1 MKKNEQ
7 MTHSLLLVLAA
18 FIWGMAFV
26 SQSKGM
32 DFMHPLTFNGVR
44 ALIGAF
50 ALFIYIVISRKVAG
64 NKARKI
70 DWPVTVRA
78 GLFCGLALT
87 LASTLQ
93 QFGIKYTTVGKAGFI
108 TTLYI
113 VFVPIA
119 GIFFKKKVR
128 TIVWVGAALAAAGMY
143 LLCMTE
149 SLTLGIGDM
158 LVFLCAVAFTAHI
171 MIVDYYSPKTDGAIV
186 SCIQFTVVGVICTVG
201 ALIWG
206 APTFGQI
213 QEGLGALLYAG
224 VLSCGVAYTLQI
236 VGQKGVNPTIAALIM
251 SLESVVATVSGWIAY
266 KIGFLNTDQSMT
278 GRQILGCVLVF
289 LAVILVQLPQE
300 WFARKKRTDN

>member
-1 MKKNEQ
+1 
-7 MTHSLLLVLAA
+7 MTHSLLLLLAA

-50 ALFIYIVISRKVAG
+50 ALLIYIVISRKIAG
-64 NKARKI
+64 SKAKKI
-70 DWPVTVRA
+70 DWSTTARA
-78 GLFCGLALT
+78 GVLCGLALT

-113 VFVPIA
+113 IFVPIA
-119 GIFFKKKVR
+119 GIFFKKRVQ
-128 TIVWVGAALAAAGMY
+128 TIVWVGAGLAAVGMY

-149 SLTLGIGDM
+149 SLALGIGDM

-186 SCIQFTVVGVICTVG
+186 SCIQFAVVGVICTVG

-206 APTFGQI
+206 APTLGQI

-251 SLESVVATVSGWIAY
+251 SLESVVATVSGWIAF

-278 GRQILGCVLVF
+278 GRQIAGCVLVF
-289 LAVILVQLPQE
+289 VAVTLVQLPVK
-300 WFARKKRTDN
+300 WFVRKK